1 MINFILRN
9 FSPFIVILGLI
20 LFFDSKEVFEFS
32 KEHEGLL
39 YLCVLALT
47 LIIGFLPTI
56 ISKLRKPKYIKNI
69 RLENAPLEF
78 KTIYDSLYSSNIE
91 ELEELRKK
99 AKTRRIIQTFL
110 LTIMFIGYIFMD
122 SNRTII
128 SLTVDSIIEIIA
140 IIAFVILGIFIYIN
154 HKSKNQYKLL
164 YKNNIVSRFVKLVNE
179 SLTYTPNSEKN
190 GPLVDEYK
198 AANFDDKSFN
208 NLYNDDNSEGYIED
222 NIYIKANDIR
232 VEKIYG
238 GGRYE
243 SVDELFKG
251 IFASTKTNKN
261 INSFIKI
268 SKNKHHIFDNDYKVQ
283 MDDSTFE
290 KYFDVYSE
298 EKLLTM
304 RILTSDIMT
313 SLMDFYRKYELE
325 FEIIFRN
332 DTIYLRFFTGE
343 MFEPKLFGNS
353 MDKELLLVYYEILK
367 LVVDITK
374 KINVTLQEIEI

>member
-1 MINFILRN
+1 
-9 FSPFIVILGLI
+9 
-20 LFFDSKEVFEFS
+20 
-32 KEHEGLL
+32 
-39 YLCVLALT
+39 
-47 LIIGFLPTI
+47 
-56 ISKLRKPKYIKNI
+56 
-69 RLENAPLEF
+69 
-78 KTIYDSLYSSNIE
+78 
-91 ELEELRKK
+91 
-99 AKTRRIIQTFL
+99 
-110 LTIMFIGYIFMD
+110 MD

-208 NLYNDDNSEGYIED
+208 NLYNDDNIEGYIED